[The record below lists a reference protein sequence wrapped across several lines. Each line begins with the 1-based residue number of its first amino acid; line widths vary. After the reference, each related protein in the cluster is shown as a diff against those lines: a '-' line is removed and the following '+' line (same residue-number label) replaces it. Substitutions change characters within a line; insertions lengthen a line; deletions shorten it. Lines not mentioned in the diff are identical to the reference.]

1 MKKGLIVGVLIFLF
15 GLEIAICILAINRV
29 GAIKQDTIKIN
40 EIVKTIEKNYND
52 ESKYI
57 TDLEYTIIDNSGTV
71 TFKTSK
77 AKSESINDAVQN
89 NDIILDLI
97 VDGNLVGKVLIENNT
112 NKQLNKT
119 KTYIIIV
126 IITISII
133 QVAVLIYYLYHMNKR
148 IVKPFNELEDF
159 ASRVAQGN
167 LDIPLYMDRNHI
179 FGSFTESFDLMRSE
193 LKKARIAE
201 KKANDQKKE
210 IVAKL
215 SHDIKTPVASIK
227 STSEIGYEI
236 AKVEKEKEYFNL
248 INVKADQIK
257 VLVDNLFNSSINEIT
272 EIDVNPSNYNSD
284 ILYTLIKNADYLNKL
299 NEYNIPNCNIY
310 IDKMRM
316 QQTFDNIIN
325 NSYKYANTKI
335 DINIELIEDYLK
347 IEFRDY
353 GSGVD
358 EFDLPLL
365 KEKYKRGS
373 NVTDEDG
380 AGLGLYLANYF
391 MENMNGKLELANA
404 NPGFIVK
411 IYIRL
416 I

>member
-1 MKKGLIVGVLIFLF
+1 LKKGLIVGVLILLF

-325 NSYKYANTKI
+325 NSYKYANTNI

>member
-1 MKKGLIVGVLIFLF
+1 MKKGLIVGVLILLF

-29 GAIKQDTIKIN
+29 GAVKQDTIKIN

-57 TDLEYTIIDNSGTV
+57 TDLEYTIIDNSGTI

-167 LDIPLYMDRNHI
+167 LDIPIYMDRNHI

-335 DINIELIEDYLK
+335 DINI
-347 IEFRDY
+347 
-353 GSGVD
+353 
-358 EFDLPLL
+358 
-365 KEKYKRGS
+365 
-373 NVTDEDG
+373 
-380 AGLGLYLANYF
+380 
-391 MENMNGKLELANA
+391 
-404 NPGFIVK
+404 
-411 IYIRL
+411 
-416 I
+416 

>member
-1 MKKGLIVGVLIFLF
+1 LKKGLIVGVLILLF

-89 NDIILDLI
+89 NDIILDLV
-97 VDGNLVGKVLIENNT
+97 VDGNIVGKALIENNT

-272 EIDVNPSNYNSD
+272 EIDVNPSNYNSS
-284 ILYTLIKNADYLNKL
+284 ILKQLIKNADYLNRT
-299 NEYNIPNCNIY
+299 NEIEVPNCNIY

-380 AGLGLYLANYF
+380 AGLGLHLANYF

>member
-1 MKKGLIVGVLIFLF
+1 MKKGLIVGVLILLF

-325 NSYKYANTKI
+325 NSYKYANTNI